1 MNYKE
6 NAEVVKQYLDKNEV
20 HYMMEDRGNVMVY
33 TGPLGMKK
41 GIFSSYQFRLY
52 AEDDV
57 IQIFVNLPISANE
70 KTVEVAEFVARVN
83 FSLKRGKMD
92 VDCNDGEVRF
102 HLCVPVAAM
111 QADSDDT
118 LQDMFLIPML
128 VLTKYAKGV
137 ADIVFTGVDAKTAY
151 ERCEE

>member
-6 NAEVVKQYLDKNEV
+6 NAEVVKQYLDKNEL

-92 VDCNDGEVRF
+92 VDCNDG
-102 HLCVPVAAM
+102 
-111 QADSDDT
+111 
-118 LQDMFLIPML
+118 
-128 VLTKYAKGV
+128 
-137 ADIVFTGVDAKTAY
+137 
-151 ERCEE
+151 